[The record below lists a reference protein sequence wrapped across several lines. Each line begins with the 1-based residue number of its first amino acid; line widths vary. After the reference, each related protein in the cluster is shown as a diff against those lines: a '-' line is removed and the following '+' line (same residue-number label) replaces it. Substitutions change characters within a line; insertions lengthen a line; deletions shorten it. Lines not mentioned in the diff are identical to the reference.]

1 MAASANFNEPPAN
14 PHDLSIVK
22 GVLLSNGLTTL
33 DPANG
38 VSLPPERPSPYHH
51 ETKGPGIIAGCAVSI
66 FIVLLVT
73 LARLGLRWRHSSLK
87 FGIDDI
93 LIIPALLLAVAYP
106 ALQIAMVVYG
116 GAGQHI
122 YDVTYQN
129 FYAYHWIANSAQI
142 DFFVCV
148 GLIKM
153 SIAVFNIRLTGM
165 SGNRVWSLSNWTFFS
180 LVLAYVCIQSVCF
193 HCLTHSSLTM
203 RRYLLRFLSIY
214 SSAFLPST
222 VSTT

>member
-1 MAASANFNEPPAN
+1 MAHFNEPPAN
-14 PHDLSIVK
+14 AYDLSVVK

-33 DPANG
+33 DPENG
-38 VSLPPERPSPYHH
+38 VKMSPERPSPYYY
-51 ETKGPGIIAGCAVSI
+51 ETKGPGIIAGCALCI
-66 FIVLLVT
+66 FVMLLVT
-73 LARLGLRWRHSSLK
+73 LTRLGLRWRHSSLK

-93 LIIPALLLAVAYP
+93 LIIPALLLAIAYP

-122 YDVTYQN
+122 YDVTYRN
-129 FYAYHWIANSAQI
+129 FQAYHWIAASAQI

-165 SGNRVWSLSNWTFFS
+165 SNNRVWTFSNWTFFS
-180 LVLAYVCIQSVCF
+180 LVLAYVRIPSACF
-193 HCLTHSSLTM
+193 PRLGHS
-203 RRYLLRFLSIY
+203 
-214 SSAFLPST
+214 
-222 VSTT
+222 